1 MVLFILIT
9 DEHYDSFLINESNLF
24 VISIYKNNI
33 QIQVVH
39 TFRVWDVEQCDRL
52 KKKIKVP

>member
-52 KKKIKVP
+52 KKR